1 MWISPEEY
9 ASRYRISLP
18 SLYPA
23 LRAGRVPSS
32 KRVGGGR
39 VWRIWDDDSTPQSLC
54 NDTAHHQNR
63 MAENQAA

>member
-9 ASRYRISLP
+9 ANRYRISLP

-23 LRAGRVPSS
+23 LRAGRVPGS

-39 VWRIWDDDSTPQSLC
+39 AWRIWDDGPTPHSQFNNEQQFRSH
-54 NDTAHHQNR
+54 TARHS
-63 MAENQAA
+63 A

>member
-9 ASRYRISLP
+9 ANRYRISLP

-39 VWRIWDDDSTPQSLC
+39 VWRIWDDDPTPQSQT
-54 NDTAHHQNR
+54 NNPAHHQSCL
-63 MAENQAA
+63 AANQAA

>member
-9 ASRYRISLP
+9 ANRYRISLP

-23 LRAGRVPSS
+23 LRAGRVPDS

-39 VWRIWDDDSTPQSLC
+39 AWRIWDDGPTPQSHC
-54 NDTAHHQNR
+54 NNEQQLRSHTAKHS
-63 MAENQAA
+63 A